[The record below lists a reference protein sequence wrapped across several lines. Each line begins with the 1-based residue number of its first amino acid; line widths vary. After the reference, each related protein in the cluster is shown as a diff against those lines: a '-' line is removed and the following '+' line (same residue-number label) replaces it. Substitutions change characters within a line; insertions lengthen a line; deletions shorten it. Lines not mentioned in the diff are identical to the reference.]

1 MEDVKFRTGRVL
13 LSWLHSGSEIG
24 WVGENRPKR
33 PASNSNHMRLAA
45 WLKQNWLIL
54 TGWAGIAMT
63 TAGASAV
70 AHQVGAMHTP
80 VTGAGAAI
88 LTVGAS
94 LLTVARLAMKYTIV
108 EDGQ

>member
-1 MEDVKFRTGRVL
+1 MT
-13 LSWLHSGSEIG
+13 
-24 WVGENRPKR
+24 
-33 PASNSNHMRLAA
+33 PASNSKRMRLAA

-63 TAGASAV
+63 TAGAAAV
-70 AHQVGAMHTP
+70 AHQLGAIHTP
-80 VTGAGAAI
+80 TTGAGAAT
-88 LTVGAS
+88 LTVGAA